1 MPNMELNSFPPA
13 ARPEAVYTRKKISM
27 AKDSKKQET
36 PQVTPTM
43 QKIMD
48 HDEKMKKRNSG
59 RTASEAVINVFRKH
73 KAYSQKRA
81 VKIDA
86 FKDLPLSTSTIS
98 YTMAN
103 LIDQGVIMQSEDQKE
118 YWFNEARWNELSKE
132 VVRDYQMIFIVPL
145 VVGVLVF
152 ILIKFVF
159 H

>member
-1 MPNMELNSFPPA
+1 
-13 ARPEAVYTRKKISM
+13 M

-103 LIDQGVIMQSEDQKE
+103 LIDQGE
-118 YWFNEARWNELSKE
+118 
-132 VVRDYQMIFIVPL
+132 
-145 VVGVLVF
+145 
-152 ILIKFVF
+152 
-159 H
+159 

>member
-1 MPNMELNSFPPA
+1 
-13 ARPEAVYTRKKISM
+13 M

-48 HDEKMKKRNSG
+48 NDEKMKKRNSG

>member
-1 MPNMELNSFPPA
+1 
-13 ARPEAVYTRKKISM
+13 
-27 AKDSKKQET
+27 
-36 PQVTPTM
+36 
-43 QKIMD
+43 MD